1 MGQYLLAQEEGLDT
15 YQDCFH
21 SSYEEKSHPVSNCSP
36 REIMDEVGMMWM
48 RSVISHIKKVVL
60 FAVVTASIVEGMNY
74 LYVDDTDEFARYMLH
89 ELYEEDDN
97 IDRLYLGSSHVFCG
111 IDPLTLDD
119 INGENNFNLSTG
131 TQQLITSYYLLK
143 EADKKHEIDRV
154 YLDLYYNCT
163 VAGLGNFHDYQS
175 IPYSWIVLH
184 QMRPSINRL
193 SYMLNLSSPEYYYL
207 TFLAFTRYKEKL
219 FDLDYVS
226 TVVNAKQ
233 SEIWKNYEYRHVS
246 RVDDREYVMQNGEKG
261 FRIYHGTPEYGG
273 FYRTDREAPLGD
285 NPITPESLEYLQKIV
300 EYCKEHEI
308 ALTWIGCPI
317 SDYQLVR
324 NGAYDNFVRQV
335 SELAKEYDVSYYDFN
350 LCRRE
355 YLDLS
360 QKEYWADMGH
370 LNTKGAE
377 IFTQFLGNFLLAEE
391 SAENTYKECFYSSYE
406 EKIRDSR
413 EEIYGL
419 EITKSQEYERCMPE
433 ISEEEKG
440 EYVIYKVRPVTNA
453 KAENVKVKIVVTRED
468 DEGSEVN
475 TILHKE
481 GLDTYIAFSQHE
493 HGVLYTEARLRS
505 SSVVTN
511 WAEVEF

>member
-1 MGQYLLAQEEGLDT
+1 MT
-15 YQDCFH
+15 
-21 SSYEEKSHPVSNCSP
+21 
-36 REIMDEVGMMWM
+36 
-48 RSVISHIKKVVL
+48 VV
-60 FAVVTASIVEGMNY
+60 AVVIETMNY

-111 IDPLTLDD
+111 IDPLILDH

-163 VAGLGNFHDYQS
+163 AAGLGNLHDYQS

-184 QMRPSINRL
+184 QMKPSINKL
-193 SYMLNLSSPEYYYL
+193 SYMLNLSNPEYYYL

-233 SEIWKNYEYRHVS
+233 SEIWKNYEYRHVA

-273 FYRTDREAPLGD
+273 FYRTDQEAPLSE

-335 SELAKEYDVSYYDFN
+335 SELAKEYDIPYYDFN

-360 QKEYWADMGH
+360 RKEYWADMGH
-370 LNTKGAE
+370 LNTEGADV
-377 IFTQFLGNFLLAEE
+377 FTQFLGDFLLAEE
-391 SAENTYKECFYSSYE
+391 AGEDTYRECFYDSYK
-406 EKIRDSR
+406 EKIRDSQ
-413 EEIYGL
+413 EAIYGL
-419 EITKSQEYERCMPE
+419 EITKFSDYERCIPG
-433 ISEEEKG
+433 ISEEEKD
-440 EYVIYKVRPVTNA
+440 EYVIYKVRPVTNVGI
-453 KAENVKVKIVVTRED
+453 EKVEVSIRVTRD
-468 DEGSEVN
+468 DAAESEVKAV
-475 TILHKE
+475 LYRE
-481 GLDTYIAFSQHE
+481 GIDTYVAFLRQE
-493 HGVLYTEARLRS
+493 NGTLYAEAKLKS
-505 SSVVTN
+505 SSVTTN